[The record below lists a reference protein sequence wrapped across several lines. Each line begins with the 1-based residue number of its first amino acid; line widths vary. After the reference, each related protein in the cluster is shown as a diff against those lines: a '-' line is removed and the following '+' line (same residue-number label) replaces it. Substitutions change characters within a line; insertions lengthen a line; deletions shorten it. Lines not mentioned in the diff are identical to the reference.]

1 MYTTIIYLCLFPH
14 SLFTNMTKSIVISH
28 RKKTTDDEYRSS
40 FPPFLWLLRDAFVR
54 MPEENGIEL
63 TPTEYLIK
71 EVLEDSN
78 PDSMEVAVCRA
89 LKQFFPSFVYK
100 TLPAPSADTE
110 VMRAIATNQNNLTAS
125 FNHEVD
131 ELIAFVKVQVKPKQ
145 VFSNTGPSCDGHIL
159 ASLVQEIAKAVN
171 DPNSIPAIDNTW
183 KLVVQSRCRDVQE
196 KLIAEY
202 RTTIKTR
209 YDSASKGSPLEET
222 VSIKEQCA
230 SVIGIHNELWT
241 EIKEM
246 LRKEIGPLL
255 SIPVSEECTLQSVTD
270 QLENQLVQFQLE
282 IVPHTDKSVRKVI
295 GGALYAIAE
304 ENRKRSREYC
314 NKLFT
319 DRYTRIRKQV
329 EVAEDGDTV
338 KTLEADIEKLRQEY
352 DSKSVAPEKMY
363 IHEKTE
369 RQIEENKR
377 MFQGLLQR
385 AQEHRE
391 VTIMYKK
398 IDAKLEEQKKD
409 YEKRVQAEEKKR
421 EEVEKKLEETQKFL
435 DANKKQLIHETQRC
449 TEERHKKEKAEA
461 KLQQMNK
468 TLEERQKVAQERL
481 DDEKQRTRNAEARLE
496 EVRHERDELKVQL
509 TKEELTKK
517 NAVENLEHDRKVY
530 AHIIKVKETEI
541 TKQTTKVC
549 ETKKELEKEKE
560 EHKKEAE
567 RLTKY
572 IDEKT
577 KEAEQLTKA
586 VDEKTK
592 EAEQLTKDVDEKTKE
607 AEQLTKDI
615 ANKTKEIQTLENSVK
630 DMAKAAEQVAQEIK
644 HKTEEVDKLKQ
655 YIGEFE
661 ASYWFQKMLWRKR
674 HDEQ

>member
-1 MYTTIIYLCLFPH
+1 MANSVVVRHGKQSTNNEYL
-14 SLFTNMTKSIVISH
+14 K
-28 RKKTTDDEYRSS
+28 S
-40 FPPFLWLLRDAFVR
+40 FPPFLWLLRDTLVK
-54 MPEENGIEL
+54 MPCKNDGKEL
-63 TPTEYLIK
+63 TPTEYLTT
-71 EVLEDSN
+71 EVLCGDN
-78 PDSMEVAVCRA
+78 LDSMEMAVHGA
-89 LKQFFPSFVYK
+89 LTELFPCFK
-100 TLPAPSADTE
+100 CETLPPPSTDAN
-110 VMRAIATNQNNLTAS
+110 VMETITTKQEQLNPLFNQRVNK
-125 FNHEVD
+125 
-131 ELIAFVKVQVKPKQ
+131 LIAFLKEHVKPKS
-145 VFSNTGPSCDGHIL
+145 VFSNAGPPCDGRTL
-159 ASLVQEIAKAVN
+159 ALLVQEVAKAVN
-171 DPNSIPAIDNTW
+171 DPNSIPALDNTW

-202 RTTIKTR
+202 CTTIKTR
-209 YDSASKGSPLEET
+209 YDSASKGHPLEET
-222 VSIKEQCA
+222 ESSKEQCA

-246 LRKEIGPLL
+246 LCKEIGPLL
-255 SIPVSEECTLQSVTD
+255 SVPVSEECTLQSVTD

-282 IVPHTDKSVRKVI
+282 NVPHTDKSVRKVI

-304 ENRKRSREYC
+304 ENRKRSREYR

-319 DRYTRIRKQV
+319 DLYTRIRKQV
-329 EVAEDGDTV
+329 EAAEDGYTV

-352 DSKSVAPEKMY
+352 DSKSAGPEKMY
-363 IHEKTE
+363 IHEKME
-369 RQIEENKR
+369 RQIEENKW
-377 MFQGLLQR
+377 MFQELLQR

-398 IDAKLEEQKKD
+398 IAAKLEKQKKD
-409 YEKRVQAEEKKR
+409 YEKRVQAEKKRR
-421 EEVEKKLEETQKFL
+421 EEVEKQLEETQKFL
-435 DANKKQLIHETQRC
+435 EVEKKQLIQETQRC
-449 TEERHKKEKAEA
+449 MEERHKKEKAEA

-481 DDEKQRTRNAEARLE
+481 DDEKQRTWNAEARLE

-577 KEAEQLTKA
+577 KE
-586 VDEKTK
+586 V
-592 EAEQLTKDVDEKTKE
+592 EQLTKDVDEKTKE
-607 AEQLTKDI
+607 AEQLTRHI
-615 ANKTKEIQTLENSVK
+615 ANKTNEIQRLAKSVK

-644 HKTEEVDKLKQ
+644 HKKEEVDKLKQ
-655 YIGEFE
+655 YIEKFE

>member
-1 MYTTIIYLCLFPH
+1 
-14 SLFTNMTKSIVISH
+14 MTKSIVISH
-28 RKKTTDDEYRSS
+28 GKETTDDEYGSS
-40 FPPFLWLLRDAFVR
+40 FPPFLWLLRDASVR

-89 LKQFFPSFVYK
+89 LKQFFPSFVCK
-100 TLPAPSADTE
+100 TLPTPSADTE
-110 VMRAIATNQNNLTAS
+110 VMRAIATNQNNLTPS

-131 ELIAFVKVQVKPKQ
+131 ELIAFLKVQVKPKQ
-145 VFSNTGPSCDGHIL
+145 VFSNAGPSCDGHIL
-159 ASLVQEIAKAVN
+159 ASLVQEVAKAVS
-171 DPNSIPAIDNTW
+171 DPNSIPALDNTW

-202 RTTIKTR
+202 CTTIKTL
-209 YDSASKGSPLEET
+209 YDSASKGGPLEET
-222 VSIKEQCA
+222 ESSKEQCA

-255 SIPVSEECTLQSVTD
+255 SVPVSEEYTLQSVTD

-282 IVPHTDKSVRKVI
+282 NIPHTDKSVRKVI

-314 NKLFT
+314 YKLFT
-319 DRYTRIRKQV
+319 DLYTRIRKQV
-329 EVAEDGDTV
+329 EAAEDGYTV

-352 DSKSVAPEKMY
+352 EHKSVGPEKMY
-363 IHEKTE
+363 IHDKMES
-369 RQIEENKR
+369 QIEENKR

-385 AQEHRE
+385 AQERRE
-391 VTIMYKK
+391 VTKMYKK
-398 IDAKLEEQKKD
+398 IDAKLEEQKQD
-409 YEKRVQAEEKKR
+409 YEKRVQAEEKRR
-421 EEVEKKLEETQKFL
+421 EAVEKKLEETQKVL
-435 DANKKQLIHETQRC
+435 EVEKKQLIQETQRC
-449 TEERHKKEKAEA
+449 TEERHEKEKAEA

-481 DDEKQRTRNAEARLE
+481 DDEKQRTRKAEECLQ
-496 EVRHERDELKVQL
+496 EVTNERDELKVQL
-509 TKEELTKK
+509 TKEELKK
-517 NAVENLEHDRKVY
+517 NHAEENLAKERKIY
-530 AHIIKVKETEI
+530 ADIIKVKETEI
-541 TKQTTKVC
+541 TKQTTMVC
-549 ETKKELEKEKE
+549 ETKKELKKEKE

-567 RLTKY
+567 QLTKY

-577 KEAEQLTKA
+577 KEAEQLTKD
-586 VDEKTK
+586 VDKKTK

-615 ANKTKEIQTLENSVK
+615 NEKTKEAELLTKDIANKTREVQKLTKEVR
-630 DMAKAAEQVAQEIK
+630 DMAKAAEKLKQEIK
-644 HKTEEVDKLKQ
+644 DKTEETDKLKQ
-655 YIGEFE
+655 YIEEFE
-661 ASYWFQKMLWRKR
+661 NSYWFQKMFWRKH

>member
-1 MYTTIIYLCLFPH
+1 MANSVVIRHGKQNTNNEYL
-14 SLFTNMTKSIVISH
+14 K
-28 RKKTTDDEYRSS
+28 S
-40 FPPFLWLLRDAFVR
+40 FPPFLWLLRDTLFK
-54 MPEENGIEL
+54 MPENDGKEL
-63 TPTEYLIK
+63 TPTEYLTT
-71 EVLEDSN
+71 EVLHGDN
-78 PDSMEVAVCRA
+78 LDSMEMAVRGA
-89 LKQFFPSFVYK
+89 LTELFPCFECE
-100 TLPAPSADTE
+100 TLPPPSTDAN
-110 VMRAIATNQNNLTAS
+110 VMMTITTKQEQLNPLFNQCVNK
-125 FNHEVD
+125 
-131 ELIAFVKVQVKPKQ
+131 LIAFLKEHVKPKS
-145 VFSNTGPSCDGHIL
+145 VFSNAGPPCDGRTL
-159 ASLVQEIAKAVN
+159 ALLVQEVAKAVN
-171 DPNSIPAIDNTW
+171 DPNSIPALDNTW
-183 KLVVQSRCRDVQE
+183 KLVVQSRCRYVQE

-202 RTTIKTR
+202 CTTIKTR
-209 YDSASKGSPLEET
+209 YDSASKGRPLEET
-222 VSIKEQCA
+222 ESSKEQCA

-246 LRKEIGPLL
+246 LCKEIGPLL
-255 SIPVSEECTLQSVTD
+255 SVPVSEECTLQSVTD

-282 IVPHTDKSVRKVI
+282 NIPHTDKSVRKVI
-295 GGALYAIAE
+295 GGALYATAE

-319 DRYTRIRKQV
+319 DLYTRIRKQV
-329 EVAEDGDTV
+329 EAAEDGYTV
-338 KTLEADIEKLRQEY
+338 KKLEADIKKLRQEY
-352 DSKSVAPEKMY
+352 DSKSAGPEKMY
-363 IHEKTE
+363 IHEKME

-377 MFQGLLQR
+377 LFQGLLQR
-385 AQEHRE
+385 AQDRRE
-391 VTIMYKK
+391 VTKMYKK

-409 YEKRVQAEEKKR
+409 YEKRVQAEEKRR

-435 DANKKQLIHETQRC
+435 DVEKKQLIQETQRC

-481 DDEKQRTRNAEARLE
+481 DDEKQRTRNAEACLE
-496 EVRHERDELKVQL
+496 KVRHERDELKVQL

-517 NAVENLEHDRKVY
+517 NAVENLEHERKIH
-530 AHIIKVKETEI
+530 ADIMKVKETEI

-560 EHKKEAE
+560 EHKKEVE

-577 KEAEQLTKA
+577 KEAEQLTKDVDEKTKEA
-586 VDEKTK
+586 EQLTKDIDEKTK

-615 ANKTKEIQTLENSVK
+615 ANKTNEIQRLAKEIK
-630 DMAKAAEQVAQEIK
+630 D
-644 HKTEEVDKLKQ
+644 KTEEVDKLKQ
-655 YIGEFE
+655 YIEEFE